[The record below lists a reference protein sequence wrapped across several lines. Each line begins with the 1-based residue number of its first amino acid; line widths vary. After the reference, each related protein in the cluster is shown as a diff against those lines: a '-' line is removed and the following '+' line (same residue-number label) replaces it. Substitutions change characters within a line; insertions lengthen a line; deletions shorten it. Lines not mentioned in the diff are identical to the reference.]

1 MTETLPG
8 ATKKLA
14 PASLLD
20 RVADL
25 KAITA
30 GFISENCLP
39 FSMGP
44 IVIEFAQRLA
54 KDKGALDKLSM
65 SRTALTYTN
74 THGLAK
80 AFRDDLSND
89 LAGNYFSINVDEATN
104 NAMDKL
110 INVIVQY
117 YDNKQGKVV
126 IDHLGTRK
134 ENIATSENI
143 TLALDHLGTRKEN
156 IATSEN
162 ITLALDQILGDL
174 SWNQVITCLMDNY
187 CSVMRGVKSGVET
200 RIRNDRNS
208 HLLDISGDSVHTVN
222 NAAKS
227 LFNSFGQYVENV
239 CSDIFYDIE
248 KSPKQKELL
257 AEMQNL
263 MNLPK
268 VKSLVRPISSR
279 FLQMLEVTSRIWE
292 LMDCLR
298 VYYYSFLKIPDKVAY
313 ENCLSMCLNKHL
325 ITEEVKAS
333 KMQQHLNQEAKSDA
347 NNSEKTESLRLY
359 SRTTFNL
366 SVISIFTEVFCP
378 SFSPL

>member
-1 MTETLPG
+1 MGNHKHSNDPDHLKAFKAQFLTETLPG

-39 FSMGP
+39 FSVGP
-44 IVIEFAQRLA
+44 KVIEFTQRLA

-143 TLALDHLGTRKEN
+143 TLALD
-156 IATSEN
+156 
-162 ITLALDQILGDL
+162 QILGDL

-200 RIRNDRNS
+200 RIRNGRNS
-208 HLLDISGDSVHTVN
+208 HLLDISGDSVH
-222 NAAKS
+222 KS

-292 LMDCLR
+292 LRPEFFDL
-298 VYYYSFLKIPDKVAY
+298 
-313 ENCLSMCLNKHL
+313 
-325 ITEEVKAS
+325 
-333 KMQQHLNQEAKSDA
+333 
-347 NNSEKTESLRLY
+347 
-359 SRTTFNL
+359 
-366 SVISIFTEVFCP
+366 
-378 SFSPL
+378 